1 MKDYFIVRYKQD
13 DIIANKKIE
22 AKYLIIN
29 ILQMN
34 DCDILEIKDEYGE
47 IYTLQYMIDIYKE
60 SIDIE
65 YEDVTTI
72 KEAYELCFDYFKE
85 AYQDKQ
91 INEETYKKYI
101 NKLKRYKQEKTELYK
116 FIDKVK
122 SLYTS
127 RV

>member
-1 MKDYFIVRYKQD
+1 MEDYFIVRYRKD

-34 DCDILEIKDEYGE
+34 DCEILEIKDEYE
-47 IYTLQYMIDIYKE
+47 ETYSLQYMIDIYKE

-65 YEDVTTI
+65 YEDVTTV
-72 KEAYELCFDYFKE
+72 KEGYELCFDYFKE
-85 AYQDKQ
+85 AYQNKQ
-91 INEETYKKYI
+91 INEETYNKYI
-101 NKLKRYKQEKTELYK
+101 DKLKKYKQEETELYK